1 MTQRVADPTIREQL
15 AQLCLRGAWRG
26 DAAWRVQPSGYPEL
40 DAHLPGGGWPIGSI
54 AELMPELAGI
64 GELRLVTPALV
75 ALARAGRYIA
85 CIAPPLLPY
94 APALAGAGLP
104 LERVLIIRTHDL
116 KESLWAAEQALR
128 CPLFGAVLGWPA
140 SITDRNVRRLQLAA
154 EAGGSLGILYRPPEA
169 ARELSPAALRL
180 RLSPLVDGLLVE
192 VQKARGG
199 RAGGKLRLPLPSSR
213 ARPPGMHDGVDG
225 RVNAKVD
232 GRVDGGIGDALA
244 LHTPAA
250 AHL

>member
-1 MTQRVADPTIREQL
+1 MARRVADNTTREQL
-15 AQLCLRGAWRG
+15 AQFCQRGAWRG
-26 DAAWRVQPSGYPEL
+26 DAAWRAQPSGYPEL

-75 ALARAGRYIA
+75 AFARAGRYIA
-85 CIAPPLLPY
+85 WIAPPLLPY

-104 LERVLIIRTHDL
+104 LERVLIIRTRDL
-116 KESLWAAEQALR
+116 KESLWATEQTLR
-128 CPLFGAVLGWPA
+128 CPLFGAVLGWAA

-154 EAGGSLGILYRPPEA
+154 EAGGSLGILYRPPQA

-180 RLSPLVDGLLVE
+180 RLSPLVDGLMVE
-192 VQKARGG
+192 IQKVRGG
-199 RAGGKLRLPLPSSR
+199 RAGRQLRLSL
-213 ARPPGMHDGVDG
+213 PPGQPQLPGIHGGM
-225 RVNAKVD
+225 
-232 GRVDGGIGDALA
+232 DGGVGDALA

-250 AHL
+250 ARP

>member
-1 MTQRVADPTIREQL
+1 MAQTMEDCATREQL
-15 AQLCLRGAWRG
+15 AQFCQRGAWRR
-26 DAAWRVQPSGYPEL
+26 DACWQAQPSGFAEL
-40 DAHLPGGGWPIGSI
+40 DAYLPGGGWPIGAI

-64 GELRLVTPALV
+64 GELRLVAPALV

-85 CIAPPLLPY
+85 WIAPPLLPY

-104 LERVLIIRTHDL
+104 LERVLIIRTRDL
-116 KESLWAAEQALR
+116 QQSLWAMEQTLR

-154 EAGGSLGILYRPPEA
+154 EAGGSLGILYRPPSA

-180 RLSPLVDGLLVE
+180 RLSPLRSPLLDGLAVE
-192 VQKARGG
+192 IQKVRGG
-199 RAGGKLRLPLPSSR
+199 RPGGPLRLSFVD
-213 ARPPGMHDGVDG
+213 AGHD
-225 RVNAKVD
+225 
-232 GRVDGGIGDALA
+232 DALA

-250 AHL
+250 ALS